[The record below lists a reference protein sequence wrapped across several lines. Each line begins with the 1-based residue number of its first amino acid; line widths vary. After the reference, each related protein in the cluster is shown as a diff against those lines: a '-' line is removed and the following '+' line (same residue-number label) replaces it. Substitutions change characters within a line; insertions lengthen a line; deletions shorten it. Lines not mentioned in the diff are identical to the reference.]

1 MKRECSSGY
10 CGKKDC
16 RFFAKWCST
25 RFKKGFTPQSM
36 GCGCKKGEK
45 TCPNGACVRDGGC
58 CPDES
63 CEGCGY
69 CCPTKTKINF
79 ICCKGKTN
87 KCIPDWECCPE
98 KRCGKGLKGECCN
111 GDCCPNKHFC
121 LKTNLYSYCELRCEY
136 GGSWCPSD
144 RSKCC
149 SKDKTCVSNNDCCP
163 SELECNEGCV
173 EKSKYD
179 GCCPETW
186 CADSRTC
193 AGENLSQKC
202 CPGLMECENGCHPE
216 SKYCCPEDT
225 KDPCVLDG
233 CCPPGQSCK
242 DYCIGCC

>member
-87 KCIPDWECCPE
+87 KCIPDGNAAQKNVVVKVSKESAAMVIAAQINTSVLRQTFTVTANFVVSMVVLGVQATVQNAVQ
-98 KRCGKGLKGECCN
+98 KT
-111 GDCCPNKHFC
+111 KHVFQ
-121 LKTNLYSYCELRCEY
+121 TMIVVRVN
-136 GGSWCPSD
+136 WNAM
-144 RSKCC
+144 
-149 SKDKTCVSNNDCCP
+149 KDV
-163 SELECNEGCV
+163 
-173 EKSKYD
+173 
-179 GCCPETW
+179 
-186 CADSRTC
+186 
-193 AGENLSQKC
+193 
-202 CPGLMECENGCHPE
+202 
-216 SKYCCPEDT
+216 
-225 KDPCVLDG
+225 
-233 CCPPGQSCK
+233 
-242 DYCIGCC
+242 